1 MNVND
6 ENKDLWVWSETQK
19 GLHLQPKRSTSV
31 QTAGLSLSCFSHGL
45 RVFCFPS
52 LVPELCAEH
61 RWSGS
66 FLKICKAILML
77 LSRLKH
83 PHFSDQYGCL
93 ILLFCLQPTQS
104 CSIRGWVNVSRKA
117 SSTHG
122 TLMAVH
128 RSGDPRMKNQRKVK
142 NILKVQPG
150 AARLLRD
157 QLWKHGCKTK
167 KACCPPQGQPSFPP
181 SLIQY
186 TCSEP
191 FAHTHTLSSCSCSEF
206 IGRLWAS
213 VFHCHCFGLEIFHES
228 ILTCGHKRQLVK
240 SLWDKRFPT
249 LKKGVIITSYI
260 YFE

>member
-1 MNVND
+1 
-6 ENKDLWVWSETQK
+6 
-19 GLHLQPKRSTSV
+19 
-31 QTAGLSLSCFSHGL
+31 
-45 RVFCFPS
+45 
-52 LVPELCAEH
+52 
-61 RWSGS
+61 
-66 FLKICKAILML
+66 ML

-150 AARLLRD
+150 AAQLLRD

-191 FAHTHTLSSCSCSEF
+191 FAHTHTHTEFLFLFRVHWEIVSLSIPLSL
-206 IGRLWAS
+206 LWS
-213 VFHCHCFGLEIFHES
+213 WDIPWEHPHLWTQTT
-228 ILTCGHKRQLVK
+228 TC
-240 SLWDKRFPT
+240 
-249 LKKGVIITSYI
+249 
-260 YFE
+260 

>member
-1 MNVND
+1 
-6 ENKDLWVWSETQK
+6 
-19 GLHLQPKRSTSV
+19 
-31 QTAGLSLSCFSHGL
+31 
-45 RVFCFPS
+45 
-52 LVPELCAEH
+52 
-61 RWSGS
+61 
-66 FLKICKAILML
+66 ML

-128 RSGDPRMKNQRKVK
+128 RSGDPRMEKPEKGK
-142 NILKVQPG
+142 KHFKST
-150 AARLLRD
+150 ARSSS
-157 QLWKHGCKTK
+157 
-167 KACCPPQGQPSFPP
+167 APQGPAVETWLQNKEGMLSTSRSTKLSPITHTVHM
-181 SLIQY
+181 LWTIC
-186 TCSEP
+186 T
-191 FAHTHTLSSCSCSEF
+191 HTHTLSSCSCSEF